1 MENKEICDQVIE
13 ILNSIGITTN
23 VTDME
28 TDIDINELISDSIQ
42 WISFIISLEDKF
54 GIEWPDDFIMINNFI
69 SLKTIICFISDM
81 LNEKGKT
88 NNA

>member
-42 WISFIISLEDKF
+42 WISFIISLVN
-54 GIEWPDDFIMINNFI
+54 IAPR
-69 SLKTIICFISDM
+69 
-81 LNEKGKT
+81 LNT
-88 NNA
+88 QAVSS